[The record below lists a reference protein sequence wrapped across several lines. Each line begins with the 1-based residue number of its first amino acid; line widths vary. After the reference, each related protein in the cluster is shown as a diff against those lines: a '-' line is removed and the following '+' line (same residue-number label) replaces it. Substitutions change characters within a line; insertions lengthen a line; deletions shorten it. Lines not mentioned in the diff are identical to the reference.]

1 MTTVT
6 LELPTELVSLIEHVA
21 DETGQSLETLIA
33 DVLTARFV
41 EAVVPTPSGTR
52 RPSGRIRL
60 RPVALANWQPET
72 TFRREE
78 IYGDDAR

>member
-21 DETGQSLETLIA
+21 EETGQPLETVIA
-33 DVLTARFV
+33 DVLTAQFV
-41 EAVVPTPSGTR
+41 QGTTPTPSSMPPAG
-52 RPSGRIRL
+52 GRIRL
-60 RPVALANWQPET
+60 RPVSLTKGQAEA

>member
-6 LELPTELVSLIEHVA
+6 LELPTELVARIEHVA
-21 DETGQSLETLIA
+21 DATGQPLEAVIA
-33 DVLTARFV
+33 DALTARFV
-41 EAVVPTPSGTR
+41 PGAVPAPPDHQPAGER
-52 RPSGRIRL
+52 LRL
-60 RPVALANWQPET
+60 RPIALAIWPTDT

>member
-21 DETGQSLETLIA
+21 DETGQTLETVIA
-33 DVLTARFV
+33 DVLMARFV
-41 EAVVPTPSGTR
+41 QGTIPTPSSTR
-52 RPSGRIRL
+52 PAGGRIRL
-60 RPVALANWQPET
+60 RPVSLTNWQAET